1 MCILMEVEVTITGGS
16 VAVVAL
22 GSTSCCIVCSYS
34 PSTET
39 TEFDLSLLAV
49 VFDVSA
55 RCNGLARREDIL
67 PLCLTD
73 DYSQI
78 SSFPFPILNH

>member
-1 MCILMEVEVTITGGS
+1 MTSIYTLWGEGTITGGS

-22 GSTSCCIVCSYS
+22 GSTSCSIVCSSS
-34 PSTET
+34 PSIET
-39 TEFDLSLLAV
+39 TEFDLSLVAV

-55 RCNGLARREDIL
+55 RCNGFAKREDIL

-73 DYSQI
+73 NWPNV
-78 SSFPFPILNH
+78 SSFLAYF